1 MIMIVTITTTRSTK
15 YKNNDT
21 VLLIGPDLKFSA
33 LHLHHTQV
41 YPKTWTLN
49 NLKPRPKLGLSWILK
64 KNNSPD
70 QSFNTRCPA
79 I

>member
-41 YPKTWTLN
+41 YPKT
-49 NLKPRPKLGLSWILK
+49 
-64 KNNSPD
+64 
-70 QSFNTRCPA
+70 
-79 I
+79 